1 MTAAQVAL
9 ASLDAF
15 VILTGSGV
23 ISNLLAGWLAR
34 WWTARQADIFRP
46 YRKAGV
52 ASRVARLGRC
62 EHLRVREI
70 CDDCNHNQW
79 AKDYLGPEKGA

>member
-1 MTAAQVAL
+1 MTAAQIAL

-34 WWTARQADIFRP
+34 WWTRRDYDRRDELVMHPF
-46 YRKAGV
+46 V
-52 ASRVARLGRC
+52 TRC
-62 EHLRVREI
+62 EHLGLRES
-70 CDDCNHNQW
+70 CDYCNTN
-79 AKDYLGPEKGA
+79 PKGA